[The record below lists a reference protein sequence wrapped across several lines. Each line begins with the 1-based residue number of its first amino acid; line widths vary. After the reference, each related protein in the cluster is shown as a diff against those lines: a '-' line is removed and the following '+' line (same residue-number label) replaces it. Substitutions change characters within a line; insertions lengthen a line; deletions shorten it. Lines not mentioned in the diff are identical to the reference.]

1 MISIEQQIMSCSAE
15 LNPAPDDDV
24 RLRHL
29 IGLAKDRGRLV
40 DRAFKEGLAGLLYKN
55 LRKADLLDTLNDV
68 QREKLRR
75 HYYRMVY
82 TNLRRIHDLQQ
93 VLRHTN
99 AEKIPVVLLKG
110 IVLLDQV
117 YQDIGLREMVDI
129 DLWVLKKDYPGL
141 IQILLSQGYVRD
153 PVYPGTFRKG
163 ATTFDLHTH
172 FLGADRIEARK
183 LLLNRSQEHVYDNT
197 RVISFGGHT
206 ALCLNPYDQVL
217 YLGLHALKHN
227 VNQLIWLVDIRGIV
241 IDWQASDWK
250 TLTAR
255 AREMAQEKTLVYIF
269 YLLHH
274 LLGFH
279 PPGVADQILKQS
291 RLHVLEKRVLKQR
304 ITKGDLPAWSPLL
317 LFAPRKGL
325 KNRGW
330 FIFESVFPR
339 PEILRQI
346 FVDRHHSKAWQLYL
360 LRAAQLANKV
370 LIYIARK
377 IMSLFSI
384 GQIG

>member
-1 MISIEQQIMSCSAE
+1 MISIEQQIMSCSSG
-15 LNPAPDDDV
+15 LNPTPDDGV

-40 DRAFKEGLAGLLYKN
+40 DRAFKEGLAGLFYKN
-55 LRKADLLDTLNDV
+55 LRKAGLLDTLNDA

-75 HYYRMVY
+75 HYYRTVH
-82 TNLRRIHDLQQ
+82 TNLRRNHDVQQ

-99 AEKIPVVLLKG
+99 TEKIPVVLLKG

-117 YQDIGLREMVDI
+117 YQDIGLREMTDI
-129 DLWVLKKDYPGL
+129 DLWVLKKNCPGL
-141 IQILLSQGYVRD
+141 IQILISQGYVRD

-163 ATTFDLHTH
+163 ATTFDLHAH

-183 LLLNRSQEHVYDNT
+183 LLLKRSQEHVYHNT
-197 RVISFGGHT
+197 RVVSFGGHT

-227 VNQLIWLVDIRGIV
+227 VSQLIWLVDIRGLV

-255 AREMAQEKTLVYIF
+255 AQEMAQEKTLVYIF

-279 PPGVADQILKQS
+279 PPGIAG
-291 RLHVLEKRVLKQR
+291 RLLHDHRLNALEKMVLKQR
-304 ITKGDLPAWSPLL
+304 TTKDGLPAWAPLL

-325 KNRGW
+325 KQRVW

-346 FVDRHHSKAWQLYL
+346 FVHKRHSRAWQLYL

-370 LIYIARK
+370 LSYITRK

-384 GQIG
+384 SHLG